1 MYWSCD
7 NTGYG
12 FYKKFNLLTISD
24 CEIVSLILKCI
35 SQSKEVEGTKHQHG
49 FARVPAIQRDS
60 DKDVRQITLMSGMEN
75 DSKWFETDVSEMIF
89 QDGKLEL
96 FGNNNC
102 IGASNS
108 TEELEYV
115 EFR

>member
-1 MYWSCD
+1 
-7 NTGYG
+7 
-12 FYKKFNLLTISD
+12 
-24 CEIVSLILKCI
+24 
-35 SQSKEVEGTKHQHG
+35 
-49 FARVPAIQRDS
+49 
-60 DKDVRQITLMSGMEN
+60 MSGMDS
-75 DSKWFETDVSEMIF
+75 DSKWFGTDVSELIV

-108 TEELEYV
+108 AKDLSDEVLEFV

>member
-1 MYWSCD
+1 
-7 NTGYG
+7 
-12 FYKKFNLLTISD
+12 
-24 CEIVSLILKCI
+24 
-35 SQSKEVEGTKHQHG
+35 
-49 FARVPAIQRDS
+49 
-60 DKDVRQITLMSGMEN
+60 MSGMEN
-75 DSKWFETDVSEMIF
+75 DSQWFETDVSEMIV

-108 TEELEYV
+108 TGELEYV